1 MRIIIA
7 GDFSLQGRVAK
18 CQDLDVLRYLMGG
31 GKYLQISRL
40 FGCQL

>member
-18 CQDLDVLRYLMGG
+18 CKDLDVLRYLMVE
-31 GKYLQISRL
+31 GKSL
-40 FGCQL
+40 

>member
-18 CQDLDVLRYLMGG
+18 CNDLDVLKYLMGG
-31 GKYLQISRL
+31 G
-40 FGCQL
+40 